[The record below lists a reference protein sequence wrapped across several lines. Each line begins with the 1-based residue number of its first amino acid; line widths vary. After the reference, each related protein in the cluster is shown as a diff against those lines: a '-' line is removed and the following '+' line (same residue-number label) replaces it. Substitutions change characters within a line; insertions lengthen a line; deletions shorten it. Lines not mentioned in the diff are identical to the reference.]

1 MMPGK
6 VQFAESQGTWLVKL
20 FGEVR
25 LTLCQALE
33 TFLEK
38 VTSDSKFRS
47 IIIDVS
53 EASTID
59 STSLGLLAKL
69 SIKTQKLFGL
79 MPVLISTRRD
89 ITRLL
94 LSMGFDK
101 VFIIVEHMDK
111 SVAFSMHDL
120 PCDISADEQA
130 THQRVLDAHRTL
142 MSLNDDNRKAFRDL
156 VEQLEH
162 YAETHATSYQPP
174 LTKHCGT
181 HGP

>member
-1 MMPGK
+1 MIPGK
-6 VQFAESQGTWLVKL
+6 IQFAENQGTWLVKL
-20 FGEVR
+20 CGEVR

-38 VTSDSKFRS
+38 VTSDPGFCS
-47 IIIDVS
+47 IIIDAS

-59 STSLGLLAKL
+59 STILGLLAKL
-69 SIKTQKLFGL
+69 SIKTQRLFSL
-79 MPVLISTRRD
+79 MPVLISTRWD
-89 ITRLL
+89 VTRLL

-120 PCDISADEQA
+120 ACDISNDEQG
-130 THQRVLDAHRTL
+130 TQQRVLDAHRTL
-142 MSLNDDNRKAFRDL
+142 MSLNDNNRKAFRDL
-156 VEQLEH
+156 VEQLER
-162 YAETHATSYQPP
+162 YADTHATPSSPGI
-174 LTKHCGT
+174 KHCGT